1 MFFSSFVLPAFRAT
15 IKHFLFI
22 ISYYIAKIVLYI
34 LFCNI
39 KHSKKMICIGYLAVN
54 GLECYLLLPNA
65 ANTNILTINYRY
77 DYL

>member
-39 KHSKKMICIGYLAVN
+39 KHSKKNDLYRIFSSERIGM
-54 GLECYLLLPNA
+54 LLTA
-65 ANTNILTINYRY
+65 SKCGKYEY
-77 DYL
+77 SDYKL